1 VESSGVRVR
10 VRLLASNSRRRT
22 MASSSA
28 RVLATLLGFLLVA
41 VATAPAAA
49 DAARSLR
56 AADVPAAAGARA
68 VFVSC
73 PS

>member
-1 VESSGVRVR
+1 
-10 VRLLASNSRRRT
+10 

>member
-1 VESSGVRVR
+1 
-10 VRLLASNSRRRT
+10 

-49 DAARSLR
+49 DAAADAARSLR